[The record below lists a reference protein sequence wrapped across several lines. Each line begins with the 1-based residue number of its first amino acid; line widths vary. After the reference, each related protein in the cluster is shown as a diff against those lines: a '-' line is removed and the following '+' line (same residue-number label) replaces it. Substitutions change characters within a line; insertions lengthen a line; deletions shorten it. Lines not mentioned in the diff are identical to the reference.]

1 MGRPRLRRTLRLL
14 HFRVMELVL
23 RVDEDAVRTL
33 TLNRPEAR
41 NALNLALLR
50 ALRAELRAAGEDP
63 AVRCLLLTGAG
74 KAFCAGADVKEWAE
88 QGPQAEQSPWV
99 AEAHALVL
107 DLADSPL
114 PTVAVLNGP
123 AVGAGL
129 DLALACDFRV
139 AAADAR
145 FACAYTWMAYP
156 PDVGG
161 TWLLPRL
168 VGLEHAKLF
177 VYTGEFWDAE
187 TALRRGL
194 VTQVVAP
201 ERLREAAAELAQV
214 LGSGPTVAIGH
225 AKGLLAGSELRTLAE
240 QLEQERLA
248 GEACALTED
257 HREALAAAAEKREP
271 LFVGR

>member
-1 MGRPRLRRTLRLL
+1 
-14 HFRVMELVL
+14 MELVL
-23 RVDEDAVRTL
+23 RADEGAVRTL
-33 TLNRPEAR
+33 TLNRPESR
-41 NALNLALLR
+41 NALDLALLR
-50 ALRAELRAAGEDP
+50 ELRAQLRIACAAEGQP
-63 AVRCLLLTGAG
+63 VRCLVLTGAG
-74 KAFCAGADVKEWAE
+74 RAFCAGADVKEWAE
-88 QGPQAEQSPWV
+88 QGPQEEPSPWV

-107 DLADSPL
+107 ELADSPL
-114 PTVAVLNGP
+114 PTVAVLNGS

-129 DLALACDFRV
+129 DLALACDFRL

-168 VGLEHAKLF
+168 VGLEQAKRF

-194 VTQVVAP
+194 VTQVVSP
-201 ERLREAAAELAQV
+201 ERLRTAAAELAQ
-214 LGSGPTVAIGH
+214 LLASGPTVAIGH
-225 AKGLLAGSELRTLAE
+225 AKRLLAGSELRTLAE

-271 LFVGR
+271 VFVGR